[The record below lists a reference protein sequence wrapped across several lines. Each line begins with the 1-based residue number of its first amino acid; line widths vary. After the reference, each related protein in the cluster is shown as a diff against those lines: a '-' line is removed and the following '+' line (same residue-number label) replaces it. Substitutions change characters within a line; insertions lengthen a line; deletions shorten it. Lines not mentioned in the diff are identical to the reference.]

1 MSTLERE
8 ESKMNEVDDQTQANV
23 ALTLEEK
30 ITDRVRKALV
40 EVLMRGNSDLYVQDM
55 IDHRIKLDLN
65 NIMKDPSYLIGNN
78 EFREVVKTIVK
89 HTIIEQLDKP

>member
-1 MSTLERE
+1 
-8 ESKMNEVDDQTQANV
+8 MNEVDDQTQANV

>member
-1 MSTLERE
+1 
-8 ESKMNEVDDQTQANV
+8 MNEVDDQTQANV

-40 EVLMRGNSDLYVQDM
+40 EVLMRGTSDLYVQDM